1 MTPGTPLPRLR
12 VGQGFDVHPLVEGR
26 ELVLGGVRVPFERG
40 LGGHS
45 DADVVAHAACEALLS
60 AAGLG
65 DMGQHYP
72 PGDPRWAGVSSLE
85 FCRDVAKRLAADGWT
100 VENLAV
106 TVVCDRPRLGQFV
119 PEMRQT
125 LAGALDL
132 DQDRLQVTPKSS
144 EGLGFTGRGEGIA
157 AIAACLLA
165 GWSQPA

>member
-1 MTPGTPLPRLR
+1 MTPRLR

-65 DMGQHYP
+65 DLGQHYP

-85 FCRDVAKRLAADGWT
+85 FCRDVAKRLAGAGWT

-106 TVVCDRPRLGQFV
+106 TVVCDRPRLGHVV
-119 PEMRQT
+119 PEMRQV

-132 DQDRLQVTPKSS
+132 DRERLQVTPKSS

-157 AIAACLLA
+157 AMAVCLLA
-165 GWSQPA
+165 NWSEPA

>member
-1 MTPGTPLPRLR
+1 MTPVMPRLR
-12 VGQGFDVHPLVEGR
+12 VGQGFDIHPLVEGR

-85 FCRDVAKRLAADGWT
+85 FCRDVAKRLAAAGWT

-119 PEMRQT
+119 PAMRQT

-144 EGLGFTGRGEGIA
+144 EGLGFTGRGQGIA

-165 GWSQPA
+165 GRSQPA

>member
-1 MTPGTPLPRLR
+1 MTSATPRLR
-12 VGQGFDVHPLVEGR
+12 VGQGFDVHPLVQGR

-65 DMGQHYP
+65 DLGRHYP
-72 PGDPRWAGVSSLE
+72 PDDPRWAGVSSLE
-85 FCRDVAKRLAADGWT
+85 FCRDVAKRLAGAGWT
-100 VENLAV
+100 VANLAV
-106 TVVCDRPRLGQFV
+106 TVVCDRPRLGRFV
-119 PEMRQT
+119 PEMRQV

-157 AIAACLLA
+157 AMAVCLLA
-165 GWSQPA
+165 GWSEPA

>member
-1 MTPGTPLPRLR
+1 MTPPERPAAPRLR

-26 ELVLGGVRVPFERG
+26 PLVLAGVRVPFNRG

-65 DMGQHYP
+65 DLGQHYP
-72 PGDPRWAGVSSLE
+72 PGDQRWAGSSSLE
-85 FCRDVAKRLAADGWT
+85 FCRQIAKRLAEAGWA

-106 TVVCDRPRLGQFV
+106 TVVCDQPRLGRLL
-119 PEMRQT
+119 PAMRET

-132 DQDRLQVTPKSS
+132 EPGRLQITPKSS

-157 AIAACLLA
+157 AQAVALLVK
-165 GWSQPA
+165 S

>member
-1 MTPGTPLPRLR
+1 MTPVRPRLR

-85 FCRDVAKRLAADGWT
+85 FCGDVAKRLAAAGWT

-119 PEMRQT
+119 PEMRRA

-132 DQDRLQVTPKSS
+132 DQERLQVTPKSS